1 MHQPECIFCQIAEG
15 KVPSHIV
22 WEDEKYLAFLSIFPN
37 MEGVTVLIPRDHYSS
52 YIFDQNDDVITGLVL
67 AGKKVAKI
75 LDAHFDDVGR
85 SGVVFEGFGVDHLH
99 LKLYPLHGTGNMAE
113 WQKLESGQNNQYFET
128 YPGYISSNDSHR
140 ADDEK
145 LAKLAAELKAA
156 TGSTTK

>member
-1 MHQPECIFCQIAEG
+1 MRQPECIFCQIAEG
-15 KVPSHIV
+15 TIPSHIV
-22 WEDEKYLAFLSIFPN
+22 WEDDKHLAFLSIFPN
-37 MEGVTVLIPRDHYSS
+37 MEGVTVLIPKDHYSS
-52 YIFDQNDDVITGLVL
+52 YIFDQSDDVITGLVL

-140 ADDEK
+140 ADDQK
-145 LAKLAAELKAA
+145 LAQLAAAIKRI
-156 TGSTTK
+156 TDQS

>member
-15 KVPSHIV
+15 KVPSHVV

-52 YIFDQNDDVITGLVL
+52 YIFDQPDDVITGLVL

-75 LDAHFDDVGR
+75 LDAHFGDVGR